1 MSRQFAGILDPV
13 LPHDLTITLT
23 KDNYGHPRLVLGLFG
38 ESVQNESENIYRR
51 QAKAEATSS
60 LRVRKI
66 FGSIPVLQLILFA
79 GLDFVASYEAMLQ
92 Q

>member
-1 MSRQFAGILDPV
+1 MSILNYNLPMGSGSLEGVSQSFGIGSAPNPKKSSKSRSHELRDSVDP
-13 LPHDLTITLT
+13 HC
-23 KDNYGHPRLVLGLFG
+23 GL
-38 ESVQNESENIYRR
+38 ESLHTQ
-51 QAKAEATSS
+51 
-60 LRVRKI
+60 I